1 MLSMNSLYKHHFRK
15 TLTRPH
21 ELGAKV
27 DTAIFEFDFFGNTHT
42 ILGDAGGAVGLIQN
56 DVASLQRFA
65 KCKIRGKQ
73 KNISRIIISTLLCHC
88 ISCLVTMDLGFRLL
102 YEWL

>member
-1 MLSMNSLYKHHFRK
+1 MNFLYKHHFNK

-42 ILGDAGGAVGLIQN
+42 ILGDAGRAVGLIQN
-56 DVASLQRFA
+56 DVASLQM
-65 KCKIRGKQ
+65 CEVQDQGQ
-73 KNISRIIISTLLCHC
+73 TKNIPRIIISTLLCHC